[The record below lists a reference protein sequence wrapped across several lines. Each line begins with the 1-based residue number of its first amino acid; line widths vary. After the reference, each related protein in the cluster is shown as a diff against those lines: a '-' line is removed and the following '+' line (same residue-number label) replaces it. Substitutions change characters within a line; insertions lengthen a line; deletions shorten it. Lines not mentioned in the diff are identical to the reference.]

1 MDKLKMH
8 SQNLIERNIALIAE
22 FFPNCVTESNSKDGL
37 FKQQIDFDLLRQE
50 LSSSIVEGPQER
62 YHLNWPGKRDA
73 ILASNTPVL
82 KTLRPYRE
90 ESLNFDTT
98 ENLFIEGDNLEALKL
113 LQETYLNKVKLI
125 YFDPPYNTG
134 NDFVYRDA
142 FDLSLESYLGSSNQ
156 TDNLGSRLVANTESN
171 GRFHSDWLTMLY
183 PRLKLARNLL
193 QDDGIVLISIDDNEV
208 HNLRKLCDEIF
219 GEGGFLAEF
228 VWKCRQFT
236 DARSGDKISTDHEYL
251 VCYSRSDVASFRGN
265 TRDESKYKNPDR
277 DPRGPWMSRSIL
289 GLATRDQRPNLHY
302 AICDPSTG
310 LQFSP
315 PENTGWR
322 YGKERMTKLIDEGCI
337 LFPTSAEGRPRE
349 KKFRED
355 LESEFTSFPT
365 IIDGIHTSHGTGEVR
380 GLFGLQVF
388 DFPKPID
395 LIRKF
400 LEQVLCSDDTVID
413 AFAGSCTTAHAVME
427 LNASDEGKRRYIMI
441 QTNEPIS
448 ESSNARKE
456 GFSSIAELGRER
468 IRRAGKKVLSENATT
483 APNLDVG
490 FRVLKLDTS
499 NMKDVYYQPDAT
511 EQSDLFSLVE
521 NIKQDRTSEDLLFQ
535 VLLDWGVDLCLSIA
549 SESISGHEVFFVDG
563 NALAACF
570 DNDLC
575 EETIKGIAIRKP
587 LRAVFRDASF
597 ASDSA
602 KINIEQVFK
611 FHSPSTDL
619 KCI

>member
-8 SQNLIERNIALIAE
+8 SQNLIERNIALIEE

-90 ESLNFDTT
+90 ESLNFDST

-113 LQETYLNKVKLI
+113 LQETYLNKVKMI

-322 YGKERMTKLIDEGCI
+322 YGKERMNQLIDEGCI
-337 LFPTSAEGRPRE
+337 LFPSSAEGRPRE

-380 GLFGLQVF
+380 GLFGVQVF

-413 AFAGSCTTAHAVME
+413 AFAGSCTTAHAVMK

-511 EQSDLFSLVE
+511 KQSDLFSLVE

-549 SESISGHEVFFVDG
+549 RESISGHEVFFVDG

-570 DNDLC
+570 DNDLS
-575 EETIKGIAIRKP
+575 EETIKVIAIRKP
-587 LRAVFRDASF
+587 LRAIFRDASF
-597 ASDSA
+597 ANDSA